1 MRKPNI
7 RYSVLNMSSNRKMRR
22 PLNRLPLVT
31 LQSFAGVVL
40 TGVFCAASAGAAMA
54 DPYAE
59 LVLRDKPV
67 AYWRFDAGYGA
78 IGGKGAAD
86 LKASLVG
93 SVAFGT
99 PGPRYET
106 FAAFGPDN
114 AGATFGEGAAYI
126 RVKDPGEKSPLDFD
140 KGESITIEAWV
151 NPATIGKGSNVY
163 VVGKGRTQLPGT
175 LPNNHNYAVRLWNR
189 DGRGGQISFL
199 FRAKGSE
206 RKSGTD
212 HWHRWTSDAAIKPAS
227 GWHHIVVSY
236 TFGKKADPV
245 AYIDGAEVK
254 GAWDYGGATENAPV
268 VDDDEL
274 WIGSSLSGSVG
285 NSFHGSI
292 DEIAIY
298 RKVVSRKAIE
308 QRFRFTPPGL
318 TVDPDE
324 LPKDALRVEIIE
336 GMPAKNSWNFLPMNP
351 VETYEE
357 PAFAFVRSPEKYNHR
372 GVRIDRSNPY
382 VIRASGVMTMAAG
395 ERRLMLR
402 SLQGARLH
410 IDGKRVAQTAF
421 IAGPTSGHGEV
432 PDVPTDLPSGLRFAR
447 TAHHDEFFTW
457 KSDGKPHVFV
467 LEAMVGGAK
476 KIKRSIGEISLSVL
490 GDDNLY
496 RVAAPRD
503 GFPHNDGQWDR
514 HVARQNR
521 RLTDLDHRNRVRY
534 AAKETEYWATRHEL
548 ARKSFAEAPAIS
560 VPKSS
565 AEQFTNNEIDH
576 FIGARLEAAGV
587 EPASLIDDWA
597 FLRRLSLDTI
607 GVVPSPEQI
616 AEFREDKSK
625 ERRANAIQRFLAH
638 PGWADHW
645 VAYWQDVLAENPGIL
660 KPSLNNTGPFRWWIH
675 ESFIDN
681 KPIDRFATELI
692 LMEGSV
698 YGGGPAGFGLA
709 TQNDVP
715 MADRAQI
722 VSRAF
727 LAMNLSC
734 ARCHDAPYHDFM
746 QKDLFSLAAMLKKG
760 PQEVPASS
768 SIPAVTDITVG
779 RLVNVTLK
787 PGSKVEPDWPFHD
800 VMKGQFAK
808 GVVRDGKN
816 TREQLAASITDPR
829 NERFARVIVN
839 RLWKRY
845 LGLGL
850 VEPVDDWETSKPS
863 HPALLDWLAR
873 ELATHDYDLK
883 RVASLIF
890 NSQAYQRQAGLRDP
904 ETDEPKDRLF
914 ASPQRRRLSAE
925 QLVDSLYAAVGKPM
939 RTEELTLDNDGRR
952 PSSSFLSLGYPKRAW
967 EFTTMSNDR
976 DRPALSMPRT
986 QEIVDLLSAFGWRE
1000 TRQNSLSERDHS
1012 SNVLQPAGLANGGV
1026 GAGRV
1031 TRLSEDCAVTEM
1043 SLRKQSPVK
1052 LVDALFLRVLSRL
1065 PSDDER
1071 AAIVAH
1077 LERGYEKR
1085 VVPGA
1090 KPGLKKEYDPGL
1102 LLSWS
1107 NHLNARATEYKMI
1120 VEERARQG
1128 DEPTARL
1135 EADWR
1140 ERMEDALWALV
1151 NSPEFVF
1158 AP

>member
-1 MRKPNI
+1 MQ
-7 RYSVLNMSSNRKMRR
+7 SNR
-22 PLNRLPLVT
+22 NQV
-31 LQSFAGVVL
+31 SFAGL
-40 TGVFCAASAGAAMA
+40 CRGLYAALLGVFCSSGAGESRA
-54 DPYAE
+54 DPYSE
-59 LVLRDKPV
+59 LVLRDEPV
-67 AYWRFDAGYGA
+67 AYWRFDEGYGA
-78 IGGKGAAD
+78 EGGKGAAD

-99 PGPRYET
+99 PGPRYEA
-106 FAAFGPDN
+106 FPAFGTEN
-114 AGATFGEGAAYI
+114 AAATFGEGGSYI
-126 RVKDPGEKSPLDFD
+126 RVKDPGEKSLLDFD
-140 KGESITIEAWV
+140 KGESITMEAWV
-151 NPATIGKGSNVY
+151 NPTTIAKGRNVY
-163 VVGKGRTQLPGT
+163 VLGKGRTQLPRT

-199 FRAKGSE
+199 FRARGSE
-206 RKSGTD
+206 RKSGSD
-212 HWHRWTSDAAIKPAS
+212 HWHRWTSDEAIAPAS

-236 TFGKKADPV
+236 AFGKKEDPK
-245 AYIDGAEVK
+245 AFIDSRPVK

-268 VDDDEL
+268 VDNDEL
-274 WIGSSLSGSVG
+274 WIGSSLSGSA
-285 NSFHGSI
+285 NSSFHGAI
-292 DEIAIY
+292 DEVAIY
-298 RKVVSRKAIE
+298 RKILSPKSIE
-308 QRFRFTPPGL
+308 QRFNFAPPGL
-318 TVDPDE
+318 MVDPAT

-336 GMPAKNSWNFLPMNP
+336 NIPAKNSWNFLPEEP

-357 PAFAFVRSPEKYNHR
+357 PAFAFVRTPKKYNAR
-372 GVRIDRSNPY
+372 GVRVDRSNPY
-382 VIRASGVMTMAAG
+382 LIRATGALTLPAG
-395 ERRLMLR
+395 ERRLLLR
-402 SLQGARLH
+402 SLQSARLH
-410 IDGKRVAQTAF
+410 IDGKQVATTAF
-421 IAGPTSGHGEV
+421 ISGSTSGHGSV
-432 PDVPTDLPSGLRFAR
+432 PDLPKDLPPGLRFAR
-447 TAHHDEFFTW
+447 TAHHDEYFTW
-457 KSDGKPHVFV
+457 KSDGRPHVFV

-476 KIKRSIGEISLSVL
+476 KIKTSLGEISLSVL
-490 GDDNLY
+490 DDGRY
-496 RVAAPRD
+496 RVAAPSA
-503 GFPHNDGQWDR
+503 GFLHNDEQWGR
-514 HVARQNR
+514 HVARQNQ
-521 RLTDLDHRNRVRY
+521 RLTDLDHRNRVRI
-534 AAKETEYWATRHEL
+534 AAKEIEYWEGRHEL
-548 ARKSFAEAPAIS
+548 ARRFAANAPAIRI
-560 VPKSS
+560 PK
-565 AEQFTNNEIDH
+565 APATMPVNNEIDR
-576 FIGARLEAAGV
+576 FIGARLGAADV
-587 EPASLIDDWA
+587 PPAPLTDDWA

-616 AEFREDKSK
+616 AEFRSDTGKD
-625 ERRANAIQRFLAH
+625 RRSNAIRRFLGH

-681 KPIDRFATELI
+681 KPMDRFATELI

-722 VSRAF
+722 ISQAF

-734 ARCHDAPYHDFM
+734 ARCHDAPYHDFQ

-760 PQEVPASS
+760 PQKVPASS
-768 SIPAVTDITVG
+768 SIPAETDIKVG
-779 RLVNVTLK
+779 RLVEVTLK
-787 PGSKVEPDWPFHD
+787 PGSNVEPDWPFHK
-800 VMKGQFAK
+800 VMGGEFAE
-808 GVVRDGKN
+808 GVVRDRGN
-816 TREQLAASITDPR
+816 SREVLAASITDPQ
-829 NERFARVIVN
+829 NNRFARVIVN

-850 VEPVDDWETSKPS
+850 VESVDDWETAKPS

-883 RVASLIF
+883 HVAGLIL
-890 NSQAYQRQAGLRDP
+890 NSHAYQRRAGLRDP

-914 ASPQRRRLSAE
+914 ASPMRRRLSAE

-952 PSSSFLSLGYPKRAW
+952 PSSTFLSLGYPRRSW

-986 QEIVDLLSAFGWRE
+986 QEIVDLLAAFGWRE
-1000 TRQNSLSERDHS
+1000 TRQNPQSERDHA

-1031 TRLSEDCAVTEM
+1031 TRLSEDCAVTELA
-1043 SLRKQSPVK
+1043 LRKQSPGE
-1052 LVDALFLRVLSRL
+1052 LVDALFLRVLSR
-1065 PSDDER
+1065 PPAEDER
-1071 AAIVAH
+1071 RAVVAH
-1077 LERGYEKR
+1077 LERGFQKR
-1085 VVPGA
+1085 ALAGV
-1090 KPGLKKEYDPGL
+1090 KPNLKKEYDPGL

-1120 VEERARQG
+1120 VEERARRG

-1135 EADWR
+1135 DPDWR